1 MDTKSS
7 KDGMYGDNQMMQKVI
22 IAAVAFVI
30 GFGVAWLWSTKN
42 DKGQVSKN
50 DTKSVD
56 QVSESSTVDDVTQSP
71 SDASVPALLPD
82 DSSATKAPQ
91 AQVMPAKNGI
101 TVSDQAQGKYAVV
114 SSFTLEK
121 DGWVAIHED
130 KGGKPGLILGA
141 QNFKAG
147 EYKDQKV
154 RIFVSPY
161 TTIEGHTYYAM
172 LHINDGKEGFQ
183 PKTDSPLL
191 DDSGNPIMMKFIATS
206 K

>member
-1 MDTKSS
+1 MDTKGS
-7 KDGMYGDNQMMQKVI
+7 KGDMFGPDNQMTQKII
-22 IAAVAFVI
+22 IAGVAFVV
-30 GFGVAWLWSTKN
+30 GFGAAWLWSVKN
-42 DKGQVSKN
+42 DKGQMSKN
-50 DTKSVD
+50 DVKSVD

-71 SDASVPALLPD
+71 SDASAPVLVPEN
-82 DSSATKAPQ
+82 SSSTSAPE
-91 AQVMPAKNGI
+91 VMSAKNGI
-101 TVSDQAQGKYAVV
+101 TVSNQAPGKYAIV

-121 DGWVAIHED
+121 NGWVAIHED
-130 KGGKPGLILGA
+130 KAGKPGLILGA

-191 DDSGNPIMMKFIATS
+191 DDTGNPIMMKFIATS